1 MDRDILNAA
10 LTDLEAEQARLDAR
24 SALVAAA
31 VAAVRLVLDD
41 DAVPSTEAA
50 QQPSTPDP
58 VPEPRHQPPSR
69 RRGAKGVPVDDDQL
83 LELLRDVGP
92 ATTMPLAERLPG
104 LPNRQAV
111 YWALR
116 RLETRDLAVED
127 RGVWVAVGQGLAAPD
142 DGAQDD
148 TVDDAAAA
156 TDDGGVQ
163 LDDQVD
169 DAHDDPAAADDD
181 VQDDQPL
188 PSTGDDV
195 DQADEVDADEQR
207 QRTLALVRDTKV
219 LPDPDPDY
227 VHTTALDADKLT
239 DLVGTYGDTAH
250 GIAVPEMV
258 KVMPWAVRSR
268 LDGYSD
274 VHAMLAALAEKGIVE
289 RRRGGRWGPGPA
301 FDTVAG

>member
-1 MDRDILNAA
+1 M
-10 LTDLEAEQARLDAR
+10 
-24 SALVAAA
+24 
-31 VAAVRLVLDD
+31 
-41 DAVPSTEAA
+41 
-50 QQPSTPDP
+50 
-58 VPEPRHQPPSR
+58 
-69 RRGAKGVPVDDDQL
+69 PVDDDQL
-83 LELLRDVGP
+83 LDLLRTVGRT
-92 ATTMPLAERLPG
+92 TTMPLAERLPG
-104 LPNRQAV
+104 PPNRQAV

-116 RLETRDLAVED
+116 RLEKRDLAVED
-127 RGVWVAVGQGLAAPD
+127 RGVWVAVGQGLATPA
-142 DGAQDD
+142 DGQENNLD
-148 TVDDAAAA
+148 AA
-156 TDDGGVQ
+156 TDADGDDAGVQ
-163 LDDQVD
+163 LHDQVD
-169 DAHDDPAAADDD
+169 EADDD

-188 PSTGDDV
+188 PSADV
-195 DQADEVDADEQR
+195 DQADEVDADAQR

-301 FDTVAG
+301 FDSVAG